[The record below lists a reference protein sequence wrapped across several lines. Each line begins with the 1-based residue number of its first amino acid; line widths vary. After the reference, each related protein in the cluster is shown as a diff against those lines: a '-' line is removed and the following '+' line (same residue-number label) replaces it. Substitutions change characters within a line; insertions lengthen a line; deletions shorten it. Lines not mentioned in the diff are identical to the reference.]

1 SPSMCPAGT
10 LVSVIFVPPLLATSF
25 HRVPPSSRATHSFA
39 TLALCSACRVAWVM
53 LGLLCVRGNHTE
65 TVHQVALHSICR
77 QGRGR
82 APASPPRPRAP
93 PPGGRRRGGG
103 APPPPGPPP
112 PPAAPR
118 PGCTYGNAR
127 GRSFGPLERQALC
140 AGTGVGARGGPGRWA
155 SQRPRA

>member
-1 SPSMCPAGT
+1 MSPAGT

-77 QGRGR
+77 RGRGS
-82 APASPPRPRAP
+82 APAASPARLTRRPS
-93 PPGGRRRGGG
+93 GG
-103 APPPPGPPP
+103 AQDEGSHSAGALPHPRRHPTGRTCGSRAEPRKGP
-112 PPAAPR
+112 R
-118 PGCTYGNAR
+118 
-127 GRSFGPLERQALC
+127 
-140 AGTGVGARGGPGRWA
+140 
-155 SQRPRA
+155 

>member
-1 SPSMCPAGT
+1 MSPAGT

-77 QGRGR
+77 QGRGC
-82 APASPPRPRAP
+82 APAASPVRLNRSPAGCVQDEGVPLRLSTPLP
-93 PPGGRRRGGG
+93 PTPPGRLHVRHSRIGTGG
-103 APPPPGPPP
+103 A
-112 PPAAPR
+112 
-118 PGCTYGNAR
+118 
-127 GRSFGPLERQALC
+127 Q
-140 AGTGVGARGGPGRWA
+140 
-155 SQRPRA
+155 